1 MNAYLTKHQ
10 YKNTFTEDL
19 WEALGEA
26 SEKPVEDIMKTWTQQ
41 MGFPVITVG
50 IIMVMMID
58 IEGYNIFAPQLLASR
73 LYVSNA

>member
-26 SEKPVEDIMKTWTQQ
+26 SKKPVGQVMSTWTQQ
-41 MGFPVITVG
+41 MGFPQI
-50 IIMVMMID
+50 
-58 IEGYNIFAPQLLASR
+58 S
-73 LYVSNA
+73 VSSTPLGKHKRQKTANML